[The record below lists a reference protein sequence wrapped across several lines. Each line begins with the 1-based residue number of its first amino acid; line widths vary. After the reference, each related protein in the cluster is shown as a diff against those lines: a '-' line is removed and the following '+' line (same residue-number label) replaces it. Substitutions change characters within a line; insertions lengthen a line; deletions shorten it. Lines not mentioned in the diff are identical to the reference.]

1 LSDINFSQDGMAIS
15 IEIDCHAKSPIFEV
29 ADLLKAHADSTF
41 YKTYVKKESLLDLVD
56 SINELVMEIKN
67 GVNQPRKFTRD
78 FAEIKDAVVTIK
90 VSADKMSA
98 KAQVEMPWGGKI
110 ASVDDIKKACK
121 SKSVSFGLKRS
132 RVEALLENS
141 FDAHPGEIF
150 ESVIA
155 IGKEPKHGKNAKF
168 KPLVELFSDKIRKPT
183 EMADGKV
190 DLKDLGD
197 IDTVKPGEKIYQKT
211 PLTAGVDGRNVLGD
225 TLKANP
231 GKDVRMEV
239 SSGTLIDPE
248 NENIL
253 LANKEGLARLID
265 NRMEVDDVYTLT
277 ELTPKQGHVRF
288 NGTVI
293 VLGDVS
299 PEMKIIAS
307 GDVLISGFV
316 ESASI
321 RCRGELTVLSGASGK
336 SLDEEVDGRKNN
348 CLLES
353 GNRVNV
359 AFANHVDIVAKRDVF
374 IHKQISHCNVS
385 ASSIVVGKGRLP
397 RGKIIG
403 GHYHISK
410 YIEAGHLGAPSDT
423 VTHISM
429 NRTYDVFKQKEDNFW
444 QQIEE
449 LQEKL
454 ELLQGNMPSLVGGAQ
469 KKAAKAEMVQLENKI
484 NKTINYRKTLGQR
497 RREYM
502 ENVVVKV
509 NHTLYGGLYFDFGS
523 KGITNTVRK
532 GPSTVRLEDFQLVI
546 EAK

>member
-1 LSDINFSQDGMAIS
+1 LSDISFTQDGSIIS
-15 IEIDCHAKSPIFEV
+15 IEIDCSAHSPIYEV
-29 ADLLKAHADSTF
+29 SDLLKAHADSTF
-41 YKTYVKKESLLDLVD
+41 YKTYVKKEVLLDLID
-56 SINELVMEIKN
+56 SVNELVMEIKN
-67 GVNQPRKFTRD
+67 GVNNPTKFTRE
-78 FAEIKDAVVTIK
+78 FAEIIDAIVTIK

-98 KAQVEMPWGGKI
+98 KAQIEMPWGGKI
-110 ASVDDIKKACK
+110 ASVDAIKKACQK
-121 SKSVSFGLKRS
+121 KRVSFGLKRS
-132 RVEALLENS
+132 KVEALLENS

-155 IGKEPKHGKNAKF
+155 LGKEPKHGKNASF

-197 IDTVKPGEKIYQKT
+197 IETVKPGEKIYQKM
-211 PLTAGVDGRNVLGD
+211 PLTAGIDGRNVLGD

-239 SSGTLIDPE
+239 SSGTIIDPDDE
-248 NENIL
+248 TIL
-253 LANKEGLARLID
+253 LAKKEGLARLID

-277 ELTPKQGHVRF
+277 ELTPKQGHVKF

-293 VLGDVS
+293 ILGDVS

-316 ESASI
+316 ESSSI

-336 SLDEEVDGRKNN
+336 SLDEEVDGRKNT

-374 IHKQISHCNVS
+374 IHKQISHCNVT
-385 ASSIVVGKGRLP
+385 AASIVVGKGRVP

-403 GHYHISK
+403 GHYNISK
-410 YIEAGHLGAPSDT
+410 YIEVGHLGAPSDT

-429 NRTYDVFKQKEDNFW
+429 NRTYDVFKQKEDSFW

-449 LQEKL
+449 SQEKL
-454 ELLQGNMPSLVGGAQ
+454 DLLQSNLPSLVGGEQ
-469 KKAAKAEMVQLENKI
+469 KSAAKAEMIQLENKI
-484 NKTINYRKTLGQR
+484 NKTINYRKTLSQR
-497 RREYM
+497 RRDYM
-502 ENVVVKV
+502 ENVIIKV